1 MMALRWLEGFET
13 FGPSGRTGS
22 ELIADLQDK
31 YHSDS
36 TLSTS
41 GELVAGRNGG
51 LAYKFGNYQDEL
63 LLELDDQATWIIGF
77 AYKHQNGSGK
87 LLGLFEGSTMYPQC
101 ELNVNADDEIE
112 IKSNSIVLGTSSTQM
127 QTGQWYYLEW
137 KVAIGDSADSEL
149 RINGA
154 TDIDLTGVDTKKYSG
169 GDVSLIAFYALTSSG
184 DCLDDIYVCDATGS
198 SHNDFLGEVE
208 IEAVFPSS
216 DYGTCDWT
224 CSTGTDH
231 YALVDDNPP
240 DDDST
245 YISTDTVDH
254 EDLFDYQDISGD
266 AGILGVQINTLARI
280 ESAARNLTPM
290 VRSGGAEYAQTA
302 QSVTDASYDEFVTIL
317 ETDPHTSSAWT
328 VANLNAAQFGVK
340 MTA

>member
-1 MMALRWLEGFET
+1 MALRWIEGFET

-22 ELIADLQDK
+22 ALIADLEDK
-31 YHSDS
+31 YRSDS
-36 TLSTS
+36 SLNTG
-41 GELVAGRNGG
+41 GELVAGRSGG

-63 LLELDDQATWIIGF
+63 LLELNDQSTWVIGF
-77 AYKHQNGSGK
+77 AYKHQNGSGT
-87 LLGLFEGSTMYPQC
+87 LLELFQGSTMYPQC

-112 IKSNSIVLGTSSTQM
+112 IKSNSVVLGTSSTQM

-169 GDVSLIAFYALTSSG
+169 GDASLIVFYALTSSG
-184 DCLDDIYVCDATGS
+184 DCLDDIYILDGTSGL
-198 SHNDFLGEVE
+198 NDFLGEVE
-208 IEAVFPSS
+208 IEAIFPSS

-245 YISTDTVDH
+245 YIATDTVH
-254 EDLFDYQDISGD
+254 HKDLFDYQDISGD

-280 ESAARNLTPM
+280 ESSARNLTPL
-290 VRSGGAEYAQTA
+290 VRSGGAEHAQTA
-302 QSVTDASYDEFVTIL
+302 QSVTDTSYDEFVTIL
-317 ETDPHTSSAWT
+317 ETDPATSSAWT

-340 MTA
+340 MTS